1 MLDNN
6 RSSNL
11 KPTNILSQLQG
22 IIFGSLFLCWWQP
35 VFAEMLTV
43 IEDAGAN
50 QVIHAGQISED
61 IRFQLLDDFGN
72 PLITEA
78 GNAVTF
84 TLTAPSSSTAE
95 LTTESA
101 VTDQNGEITT
111 NLTTTDTLGSYTI
124 TAQLESDASVS
135 ATAHLFVTDPPPDLP
150 SLCFGGAIEDCIGGA
165 IDAEGAP
172 LYTDAKFYG
181 GFSIDGRNDF
191 KQNVQINKNSSVFVE
206 GIIQV
211 DSQHIGKNADI
222 IVVAMVITFNPSSE
236 PEMEMSLHML
246 DNLTISRDWDWDWED
261 GTPASWEKALKTLKS
276 FKNDID
282 LPEIL
287 PITFSIPLWA
297 GNFVGLDTTDGRYYT
312 AYGYFGY
319 RLLNDDDDDDVIVFK
334 KEPIEITVA
343 ASQGEPI
350 GGGE

>member
-43 IEDAGAN
+43 IQGAD
-50 QVIHAGQISED
+50 QFIPAGQISED

-84 TLTAPSSSTAE
+84 TLTAPSGSTAE

-101 VTDQNGEITT
+101 ITDQNGEITT

-124 TAQLESDASVS
+124 TAQLETDASVS
-135 ATAHLFVTDPPPDLP
+135 VTAHLFVTDPPPDLP
-150 SLCFGGAIEDCIGGA
+150 NLGIGGA
-165 IDAEGAP
+165 IDAEGTP
-172 LYTDAKFYG
+172 LFDIDAEFQG
-181 GFSIDGRNDF
+181 GFSIDGQAF
-191 KQNVQINKNSSVFVE
+191 SQNVTYKIDRDSSVFVE

-211 DSQHIGKNADI
+211 DRRHLDKKADI
-222 IVVAMVITFNPSSE
+222 IVVAKVIIFNPPSE
-236 PEMEMSLHML
+236 PKVSYHML
-246 DNLTISRDWDWDWED
+246 DNLTISREWD
-261 GTPASWEKALKTLKS
+261 GTLNSLEA
-276 FKNDID
+276 FKKDID
-282 LPEIL
+282 LPKAL
-287 PITFSIPLWA
+287 SITFSIPLWA
-297 GNFVGLDTTDGRYYT
+297 GNFVGLDTTDERYYT
-312 AYGYFGY
+312 ADGYFGY
-319 RLLNDDDDDDVIVFK
+319 RLKEGVNEDVIVFN
-334 KEPIEITVA
+334 KEPIKITVA

>member
-35 VFAEMLTV
+35 GFAEMLTV
-43 IEDAGAN
+43 IQGADAD
-50 QVIHAGQISED
+50 QSIPAGQISED

-84 TLTAPSSSTAE
+84 TLTAPASSTAE

-124 TAQLESDASVS
+124 TAQLETDASVS
-135 ATAHLFVTDPPPDLP
+135 VDAHLFVTDPPPVLP
-150 SLCFGGAIEDCIGGA
+150 SLGIGGS
-165 IDAEGAP
+165 IDADGA
-172 LYTDAKFYG
+172 LLGTEAEFYG
-181 GFSIDGRNDF
+181 GFYIDGRNDF

-211 DSQHIGKNADI
+211 DSQHIGQKADI
-222 IVVAMVITFNPSSE
+222 IVVALVITFNPPPE

-246 DNLTISRDWDWDWED
+246 DNLTISREWDWDWEN
-261 GTPASWEKALKTLKS
+261 GTPASWKKALKTLES
-276 FKNDID
+276 FKNGID

-287 PITFSIPLWA
+287 PITFSIPTFSIPLWA
-297 GNFVGLDTTDGRYYT
+297 GNFVDLDTTDGRYYT

-319 RLLNDDDDDDVIVFK
+319 RLLNNDDDDDDDVIVFN
-334 KEPIEITVA
+334 KEPIKITVR
-343 ASQGEPI
+343 
-350 GGGE
+350 